1 MATITA
7 INQPVVNELAKSL
20 AWKFAETKWLE
31 VDPQVALAIAL
42 NDRSHSVITAA
53 RTRTVANVAARVWHE
68 LPPRCKEDFRR
79 RVWVRAAELL
89 KQALDRK
96 VGVDEIRIRAYLV
109 AELRRVGIARTEV
122 LEQAMNYVEMRGA
135 AARQLY
141 LGICDEMWKRSVNDP
156 EERIQD
162 EQGAILTSA
171 VPLLDSP
178 TTTCDRREAA
188 VRDFTRL
195 YLVEK
200 QARRRL
206 INGSLACREYIQH
219 NPDALSGRER
229 AIAYVEQLQTTPGMV
244 YQNITSFSGEGYG
257 LLHFRRRVP
266 GTEVD
271 FATWTSLGLRGRASM
286 STGTLGREL
295 QGLRRILLRT
305 SDC

>member
-89 KQALDRK
+89 KQALDGK
-96 VGVDEIRIRAYLV
+96 AGVDEIRIRAYLV
-109 AELRRVGIARTEV
+109 AELRRVGIAETEV

-135 AARQLY
+135 GARQLY

-162 EQGAILTSA
+162 KQG
-171 VPLLDSP
+171 VREV
-178 TTTCDRREAA
+178 CDELWIKA
-188 VRDFTRL
+188 
-195 YLVEK
+195 
-200 QARRRL
+200 
-206 INGSLACREYIQH
+206 
-219 NPDALSGRER
+219 
-229 AIAYVEQLQTTPGMV
+229 
-244 YQNITSFSGEGYG
+244 G
-257 LLHFRRRVP
+257 L
-266 GTEVD
+266 
-271 FATWTSLGLRGRASM
+271 
-286 STGTLGREL
+286 
-295 QGLRRILLRT
+295 
-305 SDC
+305 